1 MRIPFRKP
9 KRPETFSESIA
20 KATIIDFG
28 DVAMPKLRNPPVT
41 LAEARALGERSRQRR
56 LNGRA
61 PS

>member
-1 MRIPFRKP
+1 MRLPFRKA
-9 KRPETFSESIA
+9 KRPQTFSESIA

-28 DVAMPKLRNPPVT
+28 DAAMPKLRGPIPT
-41 LAEARALGERSRQRR
+41 LEEARAAGERSRQRR

>member
-1 MRIPFRKP
+1 MRLPFLKP
-9 KRPETFSESIA
+9 KKPETFSESIA

-28 DVAMPKLRNPPVT
+28 DGAMPKLRGPIPT
-41 LAEARALGERSRQRR
+41 LDEARAAGERSRQRR